1 MKKLIRI
8 SFAALLLLGLV
19 IGKTYSIT
27 APSHLKYFGFYLVN
41 TGIDDPNDAVAKT
54 NYDDEV
60 GYWTNMNQTVAWGTT
75 QNISADVTSAS
86 NQCTKPFMSIE
97 QLFWQLTANSG
108 GSSPSGRTFVMY
120 PDWQARWNTFK
131 STNAASLTPEKIGC
145 FYICDEP
152 FWSGIPNDQLKAVCD
167 LVKADFPNIPTFY
180 IEAYNQIS
188 NMVIPTTADWVG
200 FDQYDVFSP
209 NTDQAYKDKLTALK
223 NKRTNN
229 QKIIIIADTHWIPL
243 YGSQGVTTTAMSS
256 TIQSYYD
263 LAASDND
270 VIGILGYEW
279 PGGFD
284 GTGSL
289 GARNFPTEVVNLLI
303 SIGQAI
309 KANYSPCSTTSTTPS
324 VPIGLGYSNLTQTS
338 FTLSWSASTAS
349 GGIAGYDIAKNGAYY
364 GGSTTTSL
372 NITGLT
378 CGTTYNMTVDAFSGT
393 AGNYIISA
401 ASSPLSVKTSD
412 CASATPSVPT
422 GLGYTNLTQNSF
434 TLTWS
439 PSTASGGIAG
449 YDIAKNGAY
458 YGGSTTTSLNITGL
472 TCGTTYNM
480 TVDAFSGTAGNYI
493 ISAAS
498 SPLSVTTSACAA
510 TNILQNPGFE
520 SGTTNWWGG
529 GCTLTAGTTYKYLGT
544 NGVRASARTAS
555 WGGPFQTVTSGIS
568 SGGSGNYYTEAYVKM
583 NSGST
588 SVRTT
593 IHYKYNNTDYW
604 VGTSNITVGTSWT
617 KVSGTLNVNFS
628 GTLQLAELYIETN
641 TGTTTFYA
649 DECWLSKGTT
659 KSALIESE
667 IADITT
673 AEIEIYPNPASSKV
687 TITNVPD
694 KAIIAAFTM
703 DGKMVSKIKA
713 DNGNTNID
721 VSAWNKGLYLFQ
733 IQSENGMVVKKV
745 IVE

>member
-401 ASSPLSVKTSD
+401 ASSPLSV
-412 CASATPSVPT
+412 
-422 GLGYTNLTQNSF
+422 
-434 TLTWS
+434 
-439 PSTASGGIAG
+439 
-449 YDIAKNGAY
+449 
-458 YGGSTTTSLNITGL
+458 
-472 TCGTTYNM
+472 
-480 TVDAFSGTAGNYI
+480 
-493 ISAAS
+493 
-498 SPLSVTTSACAA
+498 TTSACAA